1 MSVREGNKRRGG
13 KRALIK
19 QTPLIPAVPK
29 ERFRHYFAKMPAS
42 LSISHNIYRH
52 THIHNMY
59 VLTEVKLLPAS
70 TKCLTSNAGKRKIYS
85 TSF

>member
-29 ERFRHYFAKMPAS
+29 ERFRHYSAKMPAS

-52 THIHNMY
+52 TH
-59 VLTEVKLLPAS
+59 TE
-70 TKCLTSNAGKRKIYS
+70 TDRHIYTTCTCS
-85 TSF
+85 LK